1 MSLTVEPA
9 SCTIP
14 ANGGS
19 SNLKILNSGTDKL
32 IFKIKSSNNKDYRI
46 QPVFGNVDPS
56 ESKEVTVI
64 RLSGLPKEDKIVIHF
79 DTAPV
84 DASDASTA
92 FATVT
97 TAGTF
102 TIPMSAT

>member
-1 MSLTVEPA
+1 MSLTAEPA

-14 ANGGS
+14 ANGGTS
-19 SNLKILNSGTDKL
+19 SLKIANSGTDKL

-46 QPVFGNVDPS
+46 QPVFGFVEPS
-56 ESKEVTVI
+56 EFKEVTVI
-64 RLSGLPKEDKIVIHF
+64 RLSGPPKEDKIVIHF
-79 DTAPV
+79 SIAPV
-84 DASDASTA
+84 DVFDASAA

-97 TAGTF
+97 PAGTF

>member
-1 MSLTVEPA
+1 MSLTAEPA
-9 SCTIP
+9 SCTVP

-19 SNLKILNSGTDKL
+19 LSLKILNSGTDKL

-46 QPVFGNVDPS
+46 QPVFGFVEPS
-56 ESKEVTVI
+56 ESKEITVI
-64 RLSGLPKEDKIVIHF
+64 RLSGPPKEDKIVIHF
-79 DTAPV
+79 AIAPV

-92 FATVT
+92 FSTVT
-97 TAGTF
+97 PAGTF